1 MDKSLF
7 VNGIHLNYIMSLKKW
22 RVLNLKSVFKESQY
36 PGSYSTFRKIITS
49 LESKNL
55 IKSYQDP
62 FSSKKYLFLTEHGEA
77 YVGAKEGR
85 PALSNE
91 TLLHD
96 SKVVEIC
103 MLLTDFSAIKEV
115 ELEHQ
120 LVDRTSFKS
129 TYRICPDALI
139 HGERKGQKFRM
150 AFELE
155 LTQKTKAK
163 YLAKIQQYL
172 DSSAYDYVF
181 YFFPGDGVYTSYKEH
196 ITETF
201 SEKAFSKI
209 IMGVNQTLLTKK
221 FDIKKT
227 KIHFQNKEVDIEILF
242 GN

>member
-7 VNGIHLNYIMSLKKW
+7 VNGMHLNYIMSLKKW
-22 RVLNLKSVFKESQY
+22 RVLNLQSVFQESEY
-36 PGSYSTFRKIITS
+36 PGSYSTFKKIITS

-55 IKSYQDP
+55 IKSFQDP
-62 FSSKKYLFLTEHGEA
+62 FSSKKYLFLTESGEA
-77 YVGAKEGR
+77 YVGAKEGM
-85 PALSNE
+85 PSLSNE

-96 SKVVEIC
+96 SKAVEIC
-103 MLLTDFSAIKEV
+103 MSLKDFPAIKDV

-120 LVDRTSFKS
+120 LVDRTAFKS

-139 HGERKGQKFRM
+139 YGERKGQKFKM

-155 LTQKTKAK
+155 LTRKTKAK

-181 YFFPGDGVYTSYKEH
+181 YYFPGVGVYTSYQEH
-196 ITETF
+196 ISEAF
-201 SEKAFSKI
+201 GEKAFSKI
-209 IMGVNQTLLTKK
+209 IMGLNPTLLSKQ

-227 KIHFQNKEVDIEILF
+227 KIFFQNKEVDIETLF
-242 GN
+242 GI